1 MPDDDLLDLPDKG
14 EASSQIHPPDEDDLA
29 DLVADLEDFAVPEK
43 LGALDTLGIWLGI
56 EDVLG

>member
-1 MPDDDLLDLPDKG
+1 LPDDDLLDLPDKG
-14 EASSQIHPPDEDDLA
+14 EASSQIHSPDEDALA
-29 DLVADLEDFAVPEK
+29 DLVADLEDLPEK